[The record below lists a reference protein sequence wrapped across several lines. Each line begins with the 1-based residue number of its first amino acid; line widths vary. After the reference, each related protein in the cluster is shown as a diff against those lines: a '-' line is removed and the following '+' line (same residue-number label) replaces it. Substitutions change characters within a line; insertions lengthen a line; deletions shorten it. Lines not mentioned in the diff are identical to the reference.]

1 MSFVVTPKI
10 LLPVSSIDKD
20 KWAVIA
26 CDQFT
31 SEPEYWDEL
40 KSLVDNVPSTYH
52 LVLPEVYLNDEP
64 MHRVDK
70 INDNMNLYL
79 KNNMF
84 EEHNGFILVDR
95 QTPFVKRRLGLVIA
109 IDLEEYQY
117 EPGKEGKIKAT
128 EQTVPER
135 IPPRVRIREKAP
147 IELPHVLVL
156 MDDQNEKIINDLYKH
171 KNKLPKVYDFKLN
184 MNGGHLRGYKI
195 TDTQAIIE
203 KIENLSDDISL
214 IVGDGNH
221 SLASAKVCWENLK
234 KELPEEELKDHPA
247 RYALVELISLYDDG
261 LTFEPIHRVL
271 FNADMNLI
279 KTLENKLS
287 GEETIDVY
295 FNNNIYKINVPEN
308 PFTAIKNIQEILDE
322 YISRNKYIEIDFV
335 HGMDSLKK
343 IVKNTQDSV
352 GISMPTLKRDMLLPY
367 IREFGVLPR
376 KSFSLGEAVEKRY
389 YMESKKILK

>member
-117 EPGKEGKIKAT
+117 EAGKEGKIKAT

-184 MNGGHLRGYKI
+184 MNGGHLKGYKI
-195 TDTQAIIE
+195 TDTQPIIQ

-234 KELPEEELKDHPA
+234 KELPEEELRDHPA